1 MIIFAN
7 TKGIT
12 IVAMPNLKCSLI
24 YEVQI
29 YKKNQLRS
37 ETRWRK
43 WYCDSY
49 EIIYTS
55 MSEGYAFGLMAM
67 GSSPQ

>member
-43 WYCDSY
+43 RYCDFF
-49 EIIYTS
+49 ETIRDS
-55 MSEGYAFGLMAM
+55 MSAGYAFSLMAM